1 MLAVTRNLSA
11 LATLALALAVL
22 PGSEARAQGVPK
34 NAVPLR
40 PTTAQIEALRDSYTK
55 AYNKGDAHA
64 VATMFTADAVMVN
77 SGGEMAEGREAIEAA
92 IKADLA
98 RAPRISSKG
107 GYTKKLGDW
116 GWQVGTLELSAT
128 MNGKALNQMGRY
140 LAILG
145 HEGTTLKIRALM
157 TVIDTAGT
165 RQMQAQVTGG
175 TH

>member
-1 MLAVTRNLSA
+1 MLAVPRTLSA

-40 PTTAQIEALRDSYTK
+40 PITAEIESLRVNYTT

-64 VATMFTADAVMVN
+64 VALLFTADAVLV
-77 SGGEMAEGREAIEAA
+77 SPGGEMSQGRGAIEAA
-92 IKADLA
+92 MKTELA

-116 GWQVGTLELSAT
+116 GWQVGTTEVSST
-128 MNGKALNQMGRY
+128 VDGKAVGQMGRY
-140 LAILG
+140 LAILS
-145 HEGTTLKIRALM
+145 HEGGSLKIRALM
-157 TVIDTAGT
+157 SVVDTVGT
-165 RQMQAQVTGG
+165 RQMQASAGSR
-175 TH
+175 